1 MGQKAPN
8 PRILARNDQQTF
20 QNHLIEESTL
30 KQTRDVAMTL
40 EIILRKGI
48 VEGLGAGKYAGAPR
62 RRHDTHAQGWMSDPK
77 P

>member
-20 QNHLIEESTL
+20 ENHLIEEST
-30 KQTRDVAMTL
+30 K
-40 EIILRKGI
+40 ILRKGI

-62 RRHDTHAQGWMSDPK
+62 RRHDTHAQGWISDPK